1 MGTVCA
7 PEGALKG
14 NKTGGCVLRG
24 RLILVL
30 ILIVLAAIFVISRFG
45 LDRGAADKPLF
56 PRFSAERAA
65 KVHVTGK
72 SSQATLEKVDGVW
85 IVTSEDSFPAEAAAV
100 ETMFDRVAD
109 FSLKDIVSSNP
120 EKQSIY
126 QVDSTGIRV
135 AIEDD
140 SGDDLASFIIGKVGP
155 DYQSTYVRDAA
166 SSEVVLS
173 AGYLPPTFDRGDR
186 TWQDRT
192 IFEYEPSDLKEMV
205 LTRPSGLVTLLR
217 GDGGTWYISQPE
229 SMACDQG
236 RATRLARTLAYL
248 KGDGIAGRAP
258 VAGSGLA
265 EADSSLWFKTNDGT
279 EEHLRFGNRSESGQT
294 YVSREGSEMVFKLVP
309 TRVATVLPG
318 LEELKPQAP
327 PDAAPSPSQAPSG
340 SALSAPP
347 GGE

>member
-1 MGTVCA
+1 
-7 PEGALKG
+7 LH
-14 NKTGGCVLRG
+14 G
-24 RLILVL
+24 RLILIL

-56 PRFSAERAA
+56 PEFKAEQAA
-65 KVHVTGK
+65 RVQVKGK
-72 SSQATLEKVDGVW
+72 SSQAILEKVDDVW
-85 IVTSEDSFPAEAAAV
+85 IVSSEDSFPAEAAAV
-100 ETMFDRVAD
+100 ENMFDRVAG
-109 FSLKDIVSSNP
+109 FSRKDIVSSNP

-126 QVDSTGIRV
+126 QVDSTGIQV
-135 AIEDD
+135 AIEDA
-140 SGDDLASFIIGKVGP
+140 SGKNVASFVIGKVGP
-155 DYQSTYVRDAA
+155 DYQSTYVRDSK
-166 SSEVVLS
+166 SSDVILS
-173 AGYLPPTFDRGDR
+173 AGYLPPIFDRGDR
-186 TWQDRT
+186 SWQDRT

-217 GDGGTWYISQPE
+217 GDGGTWYISRPE

-265 EADSSLWFKTNDGT
+265 EADSSVWFKTADGR

-294 YVSREGSEMVFKLVP
+294 YVSREGSEMVFKLVS
-309 TRVATVLPG
+309 TRVAAVLPG
-318 LEELKPQAP
+318 LEELRPLAP
-327 PDAAPSPSQAPSG
+327 PDAASSPSQAPSG
-340 SALSAPP
+340 SALSAPA